1 LEYLSAAK
9 PGFLVPAC
17 QTSRGWSTVG
27 GETVV
32 CGRRNK
38 KPIAPQS
45 NENWER
51 NRFEFKH
58 QAKNYLAA
66 GAGAAAAGAA
76 AGFLAATR
84 FLVLFLAGAAFLAA
98 AFFLVDF
105 FGAAFLAAF
114 FLVDFLAAAFLGAAF
129 LAAFFLVAMVWAPSV
144 IAPWFKIWLS
154 LWALRKKGSPPKLEK
169 QHLKIENRTNFR

>member
-1 LEYLSAAK
+1 MKTGSAI
-9 PGFLVPAC
+9 G
-17 QTSRGWSTVG
+17 
-27 GETVV
+27 
-32 CGRRNK
+32 
-38 KPIAPQS
+38 
-45 NENWER
+45 
-51 NRFEFKH
+51 FEFKH
-58 QAKNYLAA
+58 LTKNYLAA
-66 GAGAAAAGAA
+66 GAGAAAGA
-76 AGFLAATR
+76 AGFLAETR
-84 FLVLFLAGAAFLAA
+84 FLVLFVAFLAAGAAFLAA

-154 LWALRKKGSPPKLEK
+154 LWAHRKKGSPPKLEK